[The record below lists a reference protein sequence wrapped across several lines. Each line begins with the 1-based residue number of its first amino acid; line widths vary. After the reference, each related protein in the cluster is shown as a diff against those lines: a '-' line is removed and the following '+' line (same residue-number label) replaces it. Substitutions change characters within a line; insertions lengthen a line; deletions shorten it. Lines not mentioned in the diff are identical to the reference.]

1 MPVCRCPSCRHPLNG
16 AMRADGG
23 PDQRPRSGDITLC
36 INCAAVLVFVDDL
49 TLRAP
54 RPGEVEIDAELADM
68 QQMLRSLM
76 RRH

>member
-1 MPVCRCPSCRHPLNG
+1 MPECCCPVCQSQLNG
-16 AMRADGG
+16 ATPADFG
-23 PDQRPRSGDITLC
+23 DARPEPGNISLC
-36 INCAAVLVFVDDL
+36 INCAAVLVFADDL

-54 RPGEVEIDAELADM
+54 RPGEVPIDAELADL